1 MTGNSPGGN
10 SPGEATA
17 SLLIIGGTSDIGRS
31 SAFRFARAGWRIFL
45 AGRDLEA
52 LRREADDIDA
62 RTGTTI
68 STHALDILDFGSFE
82 AFADNLPALPDAVL
96 CVVGLLGDQRRAE
109 TDIAHASTVMRS
121 NFEGPALILGLFA
134 ERLAARGAGTI
145 VGVSSVAGER
155 GRATNYVYGAG
166 KAGLTAFLSGL
177 RNRFGKSGIRVVTV
191 LPGFV
196 RTRMTKGMALPGFL
210 TAEADEVAQAIFR
223 AVAEKPRE
231 IVYVKPV
238 WLMIMALIKAIPER
252 IFMRLRI

>member
-10 SPGEATA
+10 SPGEANA
-17 SLLIIGGTSDIGRS
+17 SLLVLGGTSDIGRS

-68 STHALDILDFGSFE
+68 STHALDILDIGSFE
-82 AFADNLPALPDAVL
+82 AFADSLPALPDDIL
-96 CVVGLLGDQRRAE
+96 SVVAPRRPAPRRDGHRSCEHGDALEFRGTRPDPRTFRR
-109 TDIAHASTVMRS
+109 TS
-121 NFEGPALILGLFA
+121 G
-134 ERLAARGAGTI
+134 GAGR
-145 VGVSSVAGER
+145 GDDRRRQLCR
-155 GRATNYVYGAG
+155 GRAGTRDNYVYGAG

-210 TAEADEVAQAIFR
+210 TAEAEQVAQAIFR

-238 WLMIMALIKAIPER
+238 WLMIMALIKAIPEK

>member
-1 MTGNSPGGN
+1 MSDMGHTK
-10 SPGEATA
+10 
-17 SLLIIGGTSDIGRS
+17 SLLVLGGSSDIGR
-31 SAFRFARAGWRIFL
+31 ATALRFAENGWRIFL

-52 LRREADDIDA
+52 LRREADDIGA
-62 RTGTTI
+62 RAGATV
-68 STHALDILDFGSFE
+68 STHAIDILDETSFE
-82 AFADNLPALPDAVL
+82 SFADGLPSLPDAILSVI
-96 CVVGLLGDQRRAE
+96 GLLGAQRLAE
-109 TDIAHASTVMRS
+109 TDLAYASTVMRS

-134 ERLAARGAGTI
+134 ERLAARGEGTI
-145 VGVSSVAGER
+145 IGVSSVAGER

-210 TAEADEVAQAIFR
+210 TAEAEQVAQAIFR

-238 WLMIMALIKAIPER
+238 WLVIMALINAIPEK